1 MLCAQLLFFVVVV
14 VVSAVTA
21 AAVVVVVILLNVAL
35 PRNILFWLI
44 HESWPTFCVF
54 TCKHFFVKQS
64 CSMDV

>member
-21 AAVVVVVILLNVAL
+21 AAVVVVILLNVAL

-44 HESWPTFCVF
+44 HESWLTFCVF

>member
-21 AAVVVVVILLNVAL
+21 AAVVVVILLNVAL